1 MMMSIDWS
9 KPISTLAYDPE
20 DLYVYPDIISE
31 ENGFVQIVISYSAH
45 PCGFSSADFSDSYCV
60 DYLTG
65 EPLNAFMSK
74 DFIIINHES

>member
-1 MMMSIDWS
+1 MTMNIDWT
-9 KPISTLAYDPE
+9 KPISTLAYEPE
-20 DLYVYPDIISE
+20 DLFVTVNKIDE
-31 ENGFVQIVISYSAH
+31 DNGFVEIVVIYSAH

-74 DFIIINHES
+74 DFTIINHEL